1 MDFLKLQKETEAAVR
16 EASKLMM
23 GAFTTEEKGSPANI
37 VTSADLAVQHFM
49 EQRLPQ
55 ILPGSAVFGEEGSGD
70 ETDAS
75 YLWIVDPIDGT
86 TNFARGIPE
95 YAISVALLHE
105 EELLLGVV
113 YNPRQ
118 DKLYSAVRGLGA
130 SCNGKPIHVSDKP
143 FEAGL
148 FCTAMSL
155 YRKEF
160 AGRCMDVIR
169 EVYAQCSDVR
179 RFGSCALELCYL
191 AEGTCDLYFEYRV
204 FPWDCAGALLILQE
218 AGGASCTAKG
228 LPVPMD
234 RAAPVLAANN
244 RENLERILKIVD
256 KHIPDF
262 GYEEILRCV

>member
-1 MDFLKLQKETEAAVR
+1 MDLLKLLKETEAAVK
-16 EASKLMM
+16 EASKQMM
-23 GAFTTEEKGSPANI
+23 VAFTMEEKGSPANI
-37 VTSADLAVQHFM
+37 ATSADLAVQRFL
-49 EQRLPQ
+49 EQRLPEL
-55 ILPGSAVFGEEGSGD
+55 LPCSAVFGEEGGAG
-70 ETDAS
+70 ETNTP

-95 YAISVALLHE
+95 CAISVALLHE
-105 EELLLGVV
+105 EKLLLGVV
-113 YNPRQ
+113 YNPYQ
-118 DKLYSAVRGLGA
+118 DKLYSACLDHGA
-130 SCNGKPIHVSDKP
+130 KCNGRPIHVSDKA

-160 AGRCMDVIR
+160 AGRCMDVIG

-191 AEGTCDLYFEYRV
+191 AEGVCDLYFEYRV

-218 AGGASCTAKG
+218 AGGVSCAAKG

-234 RAAPVLAANN
+234 RTAPVLAANN

-262 GYEEILRCV
+262 EYEEILR